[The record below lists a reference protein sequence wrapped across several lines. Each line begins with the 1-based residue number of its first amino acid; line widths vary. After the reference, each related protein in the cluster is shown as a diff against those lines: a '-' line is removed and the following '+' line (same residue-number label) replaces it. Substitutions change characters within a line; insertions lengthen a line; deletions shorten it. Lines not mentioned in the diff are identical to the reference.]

1 MVQNCYHPFLNKPYQ
16 ETNFKSHLNSVLPCK
31 QRKILSNLHMWRL
44 ILFNFTYLFSH
55 FAMKLKDANYK
66 SHILYSHKY
75 FSIILP
81 MKNDARSEYITWKC
95 LILFNFHC
103 SWFTL
108 VLKLRNFD
116 FKSQW
121 KTLIFFDKKIYDVR
135 FEYVSWKNVL
145 FCFISIVW
153 VQLSHK
159 T

>member
-1 MVQNCYHPFLNKPYQ
+1 
-16 ETNFKSHLNSVLPCK
+16 
-31 QRKILSNLHMWRL
+31 
-44 ILFNFTYLFSH
+44 
-55 FAMKLKDANYK
+55 MKLKDANYK

-116 FKSQW
+116 FKSQ
-121 KTLIFFDKKIYDVR
+121 
-135 FEYVSWKNVL
+135 
-145 FCFISIVW
+145 
-153 VQLSHK
+153 
-159 T
+159 